1 MLATQM
7 TRNDFKMGF
16 LCGSDGK
23 VSPAMQEN
31 QVDPLLERLPG
42 EENDYP
48 LQFFCLDDAMDRA
61 DYTVL
66 GAATICTKY
75 TLYISS

>member
-1 MLATQM
+1 M
-7 TRNDFKMGF
+7 THNDFKVGF

-23 VSPAMQEN
+23 VSACNARDPGRSLDWKDYQE
-31 QVDPLLERLPG
+31 RRMTTHFS
-42 EENDYP
+42 
-48 LQFFCLDDAMDRA
+48 FFAWMMLWTEQT
-61 DYTVL
+61 TVL